1 MSKPRLHWISPL
13 PPAQTDIAHY
23 TKRILPDLCRE
34 ADVTLWTD
42 AASWDAGLEQYCS
55 VRRFEPES
63 LLPRLLHAQRSGA
76 PGSIF
81 AHIGNSWVFH
91 SAILQLVLRMPA
103 VIVLHDLAL
112 QEMYLGSI
120 EAGRLDPETYRKG
133 MREAYGEEGWF
144 KSAHALSDDT
154 NRVELSQAMPLFSL
168 CLSRAQAVV
177 THTRAT
183 SRAVRKSCAVPVYD
197 LELSCP
203 SSSQASAER
212 AGSGPIR
219 LVQFGHTG
227 PNRRLEQVLEALA
240 EVQETLDFT
249 FDIIGNLWDTAA
261 IRRKRDAVGLT
272 DRVFLHGHMPES
284 VLNFALSRAH
294 LVFNLRYPTMGEA
307 SGSQLRIW
315 HAAAGSVVTDHGW
328 YGDLPDDTVFKIPHE
343 SEKTALIE
351 LLTCLGSDR
360 TIGRTKGQNGSVRLE
375 TLHAPDSY
383 AAAIADIAR
392 NNVAD
397 AHHHALMTASNR
409 LLDRFPATPRKLV
422 RDRLAALMS

>member
-1 MSKPRLHWISPL
+1 MSKPCLHWVSPL
-13 PPAQTDIAHY
+13 PPAKTDIAHY

-42 AASWDAGLEQYCS
+42 ATSWDAGLEQHCS
-55 VRRFEPES
+55 VRRFEPEN
-63 LLPRLLHAQRSGA
+63 LVPRVMHAQSLGA
-76 PGSIF
+76 PGVVF

-91 SAILQLVLRMPA
+91 SAILQLVQNMPA

-112 QEMYLGSI
+112 QEMYLDSI

-133 MREAYGEEGWF
+133 MREAYGDEGWAA
-144 KSAHALSDDT
+144 SARALSGDID
-154 NRVELSQAMPLFSL
+154 RAKLSQTMPLYSL

-177 THTRAT
+177 THTRAA
-183 SRAVRKSCAVPVYD
+183 SRVVRESCKVPVYD
-197 LELSCP
+197 LELPFP
-203 SSSQASAER
+203 SPSQVSPER
-212 AGSGPIR
+212 AGTGSTR

-249 FDIIGNLWDTAA
+249 FDIIGNLWDFDL
-261 IRRKRDAVGLT
+261 IRQKRDALGLT
-272 DRVFLHGHMPES
+272 DRVFLHGHMPEP
-284 VLNFALSRAH
+284 VLDFALSRAH

-328 YGDLPDDTVFKIPHE
+328 YADLPEDTVFKIPHE
-343 SEKTALIE
+343 SEKAALIG
-351 LLTCLGSDR
+351 LLTDLGSDR
-360 TIGRTKGQNGSVRLE
+360 TIGHAKGRDGLSRLR
-375 TLHAPDSY
+375 TLHAPDRY

-397 AHHHALMTASNR
+397 AHQHAFLTASKRLSNR
-409 LLDRFPATPRKLV
+409 SPAMTQKLAH
-422 RDRLAALMS
+422 DRLAALLP